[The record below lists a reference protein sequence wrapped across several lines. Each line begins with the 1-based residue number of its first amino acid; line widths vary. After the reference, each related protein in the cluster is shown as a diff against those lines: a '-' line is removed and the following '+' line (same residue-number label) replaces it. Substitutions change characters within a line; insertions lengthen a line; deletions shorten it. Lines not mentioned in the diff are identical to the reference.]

1 MSNHNYEWPPSETDE
16 AEEWASERPLDAI
29 AYAAMWTH
37 SGQGYGLEQ
46 SREEWPEM
54 PGFDYDSGLPDWDTG
69 IEEESGYE
77 YRTVL
82 LAGDPYTMP
91 PKKTDDGW
99 ELVSAFGINPE
110 PELYDEDGSPSGHMY
125 IGEGNQ
131 EVVYRRPDDWDEDDY
146 EPNAG
151 SFHPISDD
159 RADQLL
165 RQHGGVGVQGYVT
178 TIPRALTRTFGEP
191 GHGDEYKSGI
201 EWSFESDAGQL
212 VMVSDDR
219 ATAYYRTGLPHRDK
233 LKRSGDLLQL
243 RVHADDEAAFLEF
256 SRWLAT
262 RVPVTQSMSLGEW
275 LALGD
280 DG

>member
-1 MSNHNYEWPPSETDE
+1 MSHYYEWPPNETE
-16 AEEWASERPLDAI
+16 AAQDWADDHEVDAI
-29 AYAAMWTH
+29 AYAAGWSA
-37 SGQGYGLEQ
+37 SGMGYGPKQ
-46 SREEWPEM
+46 ARQEWPHN
-54 PGFDYDSGLPDWDTG
+54 PGFDFTEGLPDWDTG
-69 IEEESGYE
+69 LAEDADHE
-77 YRTVL
+77 YRTALTFGRDVPKKTKDGWVL
-82 LAGDPYTMP
+82 LAKFQVT
-91 PKKTDDGW
+91 
-99 ELVSAFGINPE
+99 PE
-110 PELYDEDGSPSGHMY
+110 PELYDEDGSASGFYY
-125 IGEGNQ
+125 IGEGPH
-131 EVVYRRPDDWDEDDY
+131 EAIYVRPLWDEDDDDY

-201 EWSFESDAGQL
+201 EWSFESDDGGV

-243 RVHADDEAAFLEF
+243 SVHADDEAAFLEF

-262 RVPVTQSMSLGEW
+262 RVPVTQSMTLDEL
-275 LALGD
+275 LALGEED
-280 DG
+280 